1 MQEALRPL
9 SENIRRLRDERGM
22 SLSALAR
29 AAQVSKST
37 VFKLERREANPSM
50 DTLWSLATA
59 LNVPFAALFTDNGV
73 HPLVEVVRREDA
85 PKVIR
90 DGRGAFLGKNHKH
103 DPHFVIRHILS
114 RHARGELEVYGIEI
128 DPKIERHAAAHS
140 TGVIEHLYVTTGRI
154 DVRVE
159 QLHEILNEGDRISF
173 LADRA
178 HVYRALDDALARGIV
193 LLDYP

>member
-9 SENIRRLRDERGM
+9 SENIRRLRTERGM

-29 AAQVSKST
+29 SARVSKST
-37 VFKLERREANPSM
+37 LFKLERREANPSM

-59 LNVPFAALFTDNGV
+59 LNVPFAALFVDDGA
-73 HPLVEVVRREDA
+73 HPLIEVVRREDA

-114 RHARGELEVYGIEI
+114 RHARGEVEVYSVDI
-128 DPKIERHAAAHS
+128 DPEIERHAAAHS
-140 TGVIEHLYVTTGRI
+140 NGVVEHLYVTSGRI
-154 DVRVE
+154 QVSVDEIVE
-159 QLHEILNEGDRISF
+159 TLEEGDRISF

-178 HVYRALDDALARGIV
+178 HTYRALDGRSARAVV

>member
-1 MQEALRPL
+1 
-9 SENIRRLRDERGM
+9 M

-29 AAQVSKST
+29 SAHVSKST
-37 VFKLERREANPSM
+37 LFKLERREANPSM

-59 LNVPFAALFTDNGV
+59 LNVPFAALFVDDGA
-73 HPLVEVVRREDA
+73 HPLVEVVRRADV

-114 RHARGELEVYGIEI
+114 RHARGELELYVVDI

-140 TGVIEHLYVTTGRI
+140 NGVIEHLLVVSGRI
-154 DVRVE
+154 EVTVNDVSE
-159 QLHEILNEGDRISF
+159 ALEEGDRISF
-173 LADRA
+173 AADRE
-178 HVYRALDDALARGIV
+178 HTYKALDDRPASGVV

>member
-9 SENIRRLRDERGM
+9 SENIRRLRTERGM

-29 AAQVSKST
+29 SAQLSKST
-37 VFKLERREANPSM
+37 LFKLERREANPSM

-59 LNVPFAALFTDNGV
+59 LNVPFAALFVDDGA
-73 HPLVEVVRREDA
+73 HPLIEVIRREDA

-90 DGRGAFLGKNHKH
+90 DGRGAFLGKNRKH
-103 DPHFVIRHILS
+103 DPHFTIRHILS
-114 RHARGELEVYGIEI
+114 RHARGELEVYSVDI

-140 TGVIEHLYVTTGRI
+140 NGVIEHLYVTAGRI
-154 DVRVE
+154 
-159 QLHEILNEGDRISF
+159 QLSVAGVTDTLEEGDRMSF
-173 LADRA
+173 LADRE
-178 HVYRALDDALARGIV
+178 HSYRALDDRPARGIV